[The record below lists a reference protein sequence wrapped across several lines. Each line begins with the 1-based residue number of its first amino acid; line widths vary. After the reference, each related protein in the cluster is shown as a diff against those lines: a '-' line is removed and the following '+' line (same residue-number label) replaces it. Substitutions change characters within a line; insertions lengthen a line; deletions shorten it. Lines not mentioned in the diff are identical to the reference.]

1 MIIAFP
7 DVSPLAELLPAVT
20 LTRILGDSHALPDCT
35 CTLITFSGD
44 GWISMRATDDLFVLL
59 LLIPSR
65 LGVNTD
71 RKLRYTSFQ
80 GGLPC

>member
-7 DVSPLAELLPAVT
+7 DASPQAGPLSAVT
-20 LTRILGDSHALPDCT
+20 LTRILGDGHALPDCI

-44 GWISMRATDDLFVLL
+44 GWISMRAMDDPFVLL

-71 RKLRYTSFQ
+71 RKLTCTLFQ
-80 GGLPC
+80 